1 MKRLLAGSIIA
12 LALGVALP
20 ASAAD
25 TTKPVVGAPSQNT
38 AIVGAAVSIATV
50 VNDADSGIAS
60 CSLYIEFLNVGAMN
74 VADGIAS
81 KTYVFTEPGVY
92 TMFVFCRD
100 VAGNFAS
107 GPNVSISVTVASG
120 GGGGGFVPLSVGLI
134 APMSATAGVP
144 VALSAPVSVTPF
156 SCALFVEGTQRGTMA
171 VSAAAATISYTFE
184 NPGSYA
190 VRAQC
195 MTVGGTIADGPSAV
209 ISVAAS
215 VAPSFGSR
223 LIKLTCSPNAT
234 AFDPCRAV
242 YYQGVDGKRHA
253 FPSDKVYFSWYENFD
268 GIQTVDGTA
277 LASIPL
283 GANVTYRPG
292 VKLVKFETVNK
303 VYAVARGGVLRW
315 VTSESAAREVY
326 GADWSTKVNDISDV
340 FFGNYS
346 FGADIAGANDYS
358 STAEMTATA
367 TIDANLVR

>member
-1 MKRLLAGSIIA
+1 MKHFLTASIIA

-20 ASAAD
+20 AFAAD
-25 TTKPVVGAPSQNT
+25 NTNPVVAAPSPGT
-38 AIVGAAVSIATV
+38 ATVGAAVSIAASV
-50 VNDADSGIAS
+50 SDVDSGIAS

-74 VADGIAS
+74 VLGGIAS

-100 VAGNFAS
+100 VAGNFDS
-107 GPNVSISVTVASG
+107 GPSASVLVTVASG
-120 GGGGGFVPLSVGLI
+120 GGSFVSLSVGLI
-134 APMSATAGVP
+134 APTSATAGIP

-156 SCALFVEGTQRGTMA
+156 SCTLIVDGTQRGAMA
-171 VSAAAATISYTFE
+171 VSAGAATASYTFE

-209 ISVAAS
+209 VSVAAP

-223 LIKLTCSPNAT
+223 LIKLACSPNAS
-234 AFDPCRAV
+234 AFDACRSV

-253 FPSDKVYFSWYENFD
+253 FPSAKVYFSWYTDFS
-268 GIQTVDGTA
+268 GIQTVDGIS
-277 LASIPL
+277 LAAIPL
-283 GANVTYRPG
+283 GSNVTYRPG
-292 VKLVKFETVNK
+292 VKLVKFETVNN

-315 VTSESAAREVY
+315 VTSESVARELY
-326 GADWSTKVNDISDV
+326 GTDWGTKIDDISDSL
-340 FFGNYS
+340 FGNYS

-358 STAEMTATA
+358 PAAETSATA
-367 TIDANLVR
+367 TIDANGF